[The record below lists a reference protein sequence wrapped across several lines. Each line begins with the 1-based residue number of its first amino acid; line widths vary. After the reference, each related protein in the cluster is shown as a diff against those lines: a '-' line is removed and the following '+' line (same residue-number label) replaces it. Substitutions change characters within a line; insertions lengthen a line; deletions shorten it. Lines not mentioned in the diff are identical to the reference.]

1 MMNWHA
7 TFGIASGLVL
17 LLGNVPYILSI
28 RRGDTRPSR
37 VTWGIWTI
45 IGLILLW
52 SSYISGATNTLWLL
66 ASLVISQSLI
76 TFYAFKYGQGKW
88 QQLDKFCLAGAG
100 LSLLLWLVSGS
111 PLVALLMNTTMDML
125 GAVPT
130 IRKVYRDP
138 SSEDLVFW
146 LMSFTSALLNLFAIE
161 QLSLSFVIFPTYL
174 FILNI
179 TMLLLITRPKWS
191 RVKTF
196 TRKTK
201 AEKSNF
207 SKTSGKNELSTE
219 PTSSLQREMSSNNEI
234 TSNQKP
240 TPVASTPEAGVIY
253 WQQLARE
260 QQQVILEQRKVIEKL
275 KEAAKNSGRKN

>member
-17 LLGNVPYILSI
+17 LLGNIPYILSI
-28 RRGDTRPSR
+28 RRGDTRPSQ

-179 TMLLLITRPKWS
+179 IMLLLITRPKWPQAP
-191 RVKTF
+191 TF

-207 SKTSGKNELSTE
+207 SKTAKNELSTE
-219 PTSSLQREMSSNNEI
+219 PASSWQRESSNEA
-234 TSNQKP
+234 THNQKP
-240 TPVASTPEAGVIY
+240 TPVAPTPEAGVIY
-253 WQQLARE
+253 WQQLASE
-260 QQQVILEQRKVIEKL
+260 QQQIIIEQRKIIEKL
-275 KEAAKNSGRKN
+275 KEAAKNSGRKS